1 MPYYKFK
8 ETDIYYNQIEAHPK
22 KEFFVFN
29 SSVFLDN
36 QTKISGAFTS
46 SIPNVDSGFA
56 NLYELNVDRI
66 SASTGRV
73 IGDGTDHPI
82 WNNGLIYPFITKDG
96 SLERFRTM
104 STASFNADFAYGDT
118 LTGSYPLSSSI
129 VRELFPEDADRSSSA
144 NRITSL
150 RNTLDYYTTL
160 SRQYIYTSSAHFAVD
175 WDKGRQAINL
185 ISIPSIFYGSSIK
198 KGTINLKYYITG
210 TLIGEIRDENLNGDL
225 VQVGPYGSN
234 GSGSIAGVA
243 LYNEGFLLLTGSW
256 NLYPAEHGGAIALDY
271 SGDGS
276 NINSSWLYY
285 AVGANDG
292 ISASVD
298 IVPNTRASASYAL
311 SYEGVNYVPVVTML
325 AHAPA
330 AELNYSNNPTYINL
344 TQSAALLFN
353 SSSIS
358 YIESD
363 KQIVKNTVKSPYLDP
378 TGSYAPQTF
387 ISKVGLYDE
396 NKNLIGIAKV
406 ATPVKKTEERD
417 LTFKLKL
424 DF

>member
-8 ETDIYYNQIEAHPK
+8 ETDIFYNRIEAHPK

-36 QTKISGAFTS
+36 QSLISGAFTA
-46 SIPNVDSGFA
+46 SIPNVPTGFA
-56 NLYELNVDRI
+56 SLYELNVDRI

-82 WNNGLIYPFITKDG
+82 FNNGLIYPFITKGG
-96 SLERFRTM
+96 SLERFRTVT
-104 STASFNADFAYGDT
+104 TASFNADFAYGDVM
-118 LTGSYPLSSSI
+118 TGSYPLSSSI
-129 VRELFPEDADRSSSA
+129 VRELFAESATRDQSA
-144 NRITSL
+144 NRISAL
-150 RNTLDYYTTL
+150 RNTLNFYTPL
-160 SRQYIYTSSAHFAVD
+160 SRQYEYAPATGE
-175 WDKGRQAINL
+175 WDKGVQAINL

-210 TLIGEIRDENLNGDL
+210 ALIGEIRDENLNGEL
-225 VQVGPYGSN
+225 IQVGPPGSN
-234 GSGSIAGVA
+234 GSGSVAGVA
-243 LYNEGFLLLTGSW
+243 LYNEGFLVLTGNW
-256 NLYPAEHGGAIALDY
+256 DLYSAEAAGPVALDY

-276 NINSSWLYY
+276 SIDSSWLYY

-292 ISASVD
+292 ITASVD
-298 IVPNTRASASYAL
+298 VVANTRASASYAMT
-311 SYEGVNYVPVVTML
+311 YEGVNYVPVVTML
-325 AHAPA
+325 ASAPK

-344 TQSAALLFN
+344 VDLRTGSLFN
-353 SSSIS
+353 SSSMS
-358 YIESD
+358 YIEND
-363 KQIVKNTVKSPYLDP
+363 KQEIKNTVKSPYIDP

-387 ISKVGLYDE
+387 ISRVGLYDE
-396 NKNLIGIAKV
+396 NKRLIGIAKV
-406 ATPVKKTEERD
+406 ATPVKKTEDRD